1 MRLKDACQDD
11 HVTLQIWKTDDE
23 DEYHVTASSYPL
35 NGKDC
40 ARSIYGEYHCASE
53 LEEVV
58 ASLMKILVGIITE
71 E

>member
-1 MRLKDACQDD
+1 MKLKDACEDD
-11 HVTLQIWKTDDE
+11 HVSLYIWKTGD

-40 ARSIYGEYHCASE
+40 ARSIYGEYHNASE

-58 ASLMKILVGIITE
+58 TSLMKILIGIITE